1 MMLPRIATPKYDMIV
16 PSTGETVT
24 YRPYVVKEEK
34 ILLIALESGS
44 DEAIESAVVDIIK
57 LCVETPINTDI
68 LTTFDIE
75 FMFVNLRA
83 KAVGEG
89 IKVNP
94 PCQHCKETSE
104 QKIDLEKVIVKGLEE
119 DIDMRVKLTDDI
131 SADIIWPTMKN
142 KLTEE
147 DMKTGTDTLINMVA
161 RSIGTI
167 YSGEDIFSASD
178 SSKKELVEFVES
190 LGTDQFNDLVDKVSK
205 APQLSYNL
213 KYKCKACK
221 KNNDMELK
229 GLIDFFQ

>member
-1 MMLPRIATPKYDMIV
+1 MLPRIATPKYDMIV
-16 PSTGETVT
+16 PSTGESIK

-34 ILLIALESGS
+34 ILLIALESQS
-44 DEAIESAVVDIIK
+44 DEAIESAVMDIINA
-57 LCVETPINTDI
+57 CVESPIKVKS

-83 KAVGEG
+83 KSVGEG

-94 PCQHCKETSE
+94 PCEHCEEVNK
-104 QKIDLEKVIVKGLEE
+104 DLKVDLAKVIVKGLQE
-119 DIDMRVKLTDDI
+119 DVDMHVKITDDI
-131 SADIIWPTMKN
+131 SIDVIGPTMKN
-142 KLTEE
+142 RLTED

-167 YSGEDIFSASD
+167 YSGEEIFAASD

-190 LGTDQFNDLVDKVSK
+190 LGTDQFNALLEKVSE
-205 APQLSYNL
+205 APQLTYDL
-213 KYKCKACK
+213 EFKCRSCK
-221 KNNDMELK
+221 KDNKIELK

>member
-1 MMLPRIATPKYDMIV
+1 MLPRIATPKYDMIV

-34 ILLIALESGS
+34 ILLIALETQSN
-44 DEAIESAVVDIIK
+44 EAIESAVIDIIK
-57 LCVETPINTDI
+57 ICVETPIDVKS

-75 FMFVNLRA
+75 FIFVNLRA

-94 PCQHCKETSE
+94 PCQHCEEINE
-104 QKIDLEKVIVKGLEE
+104 QKVNLEKVIVKGLEE
-119 DIDMRVKLTDDI
+119 DIDMHVKLTDDI
-131 SADIIWPTMKN
+131 SVDVNWPTMKN

-167 YSGEDIFSASD
+167 YSGEEVFSASD
-178 SSKKELVEFVES
+178 STKKELVEFVES
-190 LGTDQFNDLVDKVSK
+190 LGTDQFNALIDKVSE
-205 APQLSYNL
+205 APQLSYDL

-221 KNNDMELK
+221 KDNTIELK

>member
-34 ILLIALESGS
+34 ILLIALETQSN
-44 DEAIESAVVDIIK
+44 EAIESAVIDIIK
-57 LCVETPINTDI
+57 ICVETPIDVKS

-75 FMFVNLRA
+75 FIFVNLRA

-94 PCQHCKETSE
+94 PCQHCEEINE
-104 QKIDLEKVIVKGLEE
+104 QKVNLEKVIVKGLEE
-119 DIDMRVKLTDDI
+119 DIDMHVKLTDDI
-131 SADIIWPTMKN
+131 SVDVNWPTMKN

-167 YSGEDIFSASD
+167 YSGEEVFSASD
-178 SSKKELVEFVES
+178 STKKELVEFVES
-190 LGTDQFNDLVDKVSK
+190 LGTDQFNALIDKVSE
-205 APQLSYNL
+205 APQLSYDL

-221 KNNDMELK
+221 KDNTIELK